1 TTTPMNKYLK
11 EILWLIILLV
21 PCVFLYSST
30 DSTIDINVGDTY
42 FVMDRISLI
51 FLFIAIPGFLI
62 YGIRTLINKFR
73 DKFINIVFI
82 LFTILVALLWI
93 EAIIINDKLSS
104 SGGWTLYPPLSA
116 QPQKIEHEEYYFIAN
131 HKIMVTT
138 EVILIVIALFTAYK
152 TGKNKKLS

>member
-1 TTTPMNKYLK
+1 MNKYLK
-11 EILWLIILLV
+11 ETIWLIILLL
-21 PCVFLYSST
+21 PCVFLYSSEYP
-30 DSTIDINVGDTY
+30 TIDINVGDTY
-42 FVMDRISLI
+42 FVMDRFSLI

-82 LFTILVALLWI
+82 LFTVLIALLWI
-93 EAIIINDKLSS
+93 EVIIINDMIGSDGS
-104 SGGWTLYPPLSA
+104 MTIYPPLSA
-116 QPQKIEHEEYYFIAN
+116 EPQKTEEKYYPIAN
-131 HKIMVTT
+131 HTIMITL

>member
-1 TTTPMNKYLK
+1 MNKYLK
-11 EILWLIILLV
+11 ETIWLIILLL
-21 PCVFLYSST
+21 PCVFLYSSE
-30 DSTIDINVGDTY
+30 DSTIDINVHDTY
-42 FVMDRISLI
+42 FVIDRFSLI
-51 FLFIAIPGFLI
+51 LLLIVVPGFLI

-82 LFTILVALLWI
+82 LFTVLVALLWI

-131 HKIMVTT
+131 HTIMITI
-138 EVILIVIALFTAYK
+138 EVILISIALFTAYK
-152 TGKNKKLS
+152 TGKNKKIS

>member
-1 TTTPMNKYLK
+1 MNKYLK
-11 EILWLIILLV
+11 ETIWLIILLL
-21 PCVFLYSST
+21 PCVFLYSFE
-30 DSTIDINVGDTY
+30 DPTIDINVHDTY
-42 FVMDRISLI
+42 FVIDHFPLI
-51 FLFIAIPGFLI
+51 LLLIVMPGFLI

-82 LFTILVALLWI
+82 LFTVLIALLWI

-131 HKIMVTT
+131 HTIMITI
-138 EVILIVIALFTAYK
+138 EVILILIALFTAYK
-152 TGKNKKLS
+152 TGKNKKIS